1 MENLNYIH
9 INNNILKNNLNRKAI
24 SPKVNLKVKINS
36 ISPKYKNAKFNNNI
50 TAYSQQEK
58 INFNFKEEN
67 NEKSVNNKIRQLNGY
82 SILALN
88 EDNQYKPSSQY
99 KHNSSMSLKKIQ
111 NEIKVI
117 EMKLRSDIIKSKIKQ
132 LSDISDDSKHKNKL
146 MYKNNIYNS
155 KSNKIF
161 TNANKTQNT
170 KKFFKINNL
179 KINNINNNI
188 YSQKILVNKLNVNLN
203 HNDNKTNDIESY
215 IFSNKNN
222 NILDSHLN
230 YNENDYISNTDRL
243 YSQQNEDYLFKF
255 NDNGLR
261 KNKRVFKVKTKNDK
275 NKLINSN
282 KKYLITS
289 PSYVPKM
296 VFNLKSNTNTN
307 SNYNNNLCN
316 ARNIYNNNIYLNYKN
331 FDKPRSFVNMNLNK
345 NRNRNKNKSK
355 NEFLFKD
362 LPQGFFDNYF
372 INNYNTENTNEIKTF
387 NTYGNS
393 TNENIQEKNNLKI
406 ENYNHLSIINQN
418 KNHLQKSFDCQKE
431 NRIINFSLNN
441 NHKRK
446 KQINDIDNISISNTI
461 NFSLNLSK
469 NKNSNKNINVNN
481 NKENISMINNREN
494 INNLQT
500 KSNSISIDNNING
513 YKPQK
518 NYNMDSHLK
527 KKDLKHANKI
537 NLIPKCNKN
546 NINMKN
552 LKKYHE
558 KNIKNSN
565 TKKISIIDPEEL
577 EQKTVILNK
586 SPQFEEKNVSYI
598 DKTNKNKV
606 SFNDEKSIIE
616 YNQNDYI
623 KKSSIYSSND
633 AKKVAHEF
641 LSTKDCIKKLKKQ
654 NNKKPILIDKNKN
667 NKAVNDKN
675 DLALVML
682 NELISEVNDSNKK
695 STENPIDSKD
705 NKNKDNKDNINN
717 KESKNKAQF
726 IRVNMG
732 NVKKVKKY
740 GKKVKYK
747 VLSKSEIKL
756 LKNKKNM
763 CYKFK
768 NNPQNFFTEKLCDNV
783 IKSFGYDDNDL
794 IKLNHNSMKIEMGN
808 KKLNKSMSEE
818 FNSKKLYII

>member
-9 INNNILKNNLNRKAI
+9 INNDNFKNNFNRNAI
-24 SPKVNLKVKINS
+24 TPKVNLKEVNS
-36 ISPKYKNAKFNNNI
+36 ISPKYKNVNFKNNI
-50 TAYSQQEK
+50 TTYSQQEK
-58 INFNFKEEN
+58 INFNFIEEN
-67 NEKSVNNKIRQLNGY
+67 NEKSINNKIRLLSGY
-82 SILALN
+82 SNLNSSLN
-88 EDNQYKPSSQY
+88 EDNQYKPSNQY
-99 KHNSSMSLKKIQ
+99 KHNSSVSLKKIQ

-132 LSDISDDSKHKNKL
+132 LSDISEDNKHKNKL

-161 TNANKTQNT
+161 INRNKTQNNNKFYKI
-170 KKFFKINNL
+170 KKL

-188 YSQKILVNKLNVNLN
+188 YSQKILVNKLNVHLN
-203 HNDNKTNDIESY
+203 HNDNKSNDIESY
-215 IFSNKNN
+215 IFSNKNF
-222 NILDSHLN
+222 NILNSHLN
-230 YNENDYISNTDRL
+230 YNEDDYVSNTDRL

-261 KNKRVFKVKTKNDK
+261 KNKRIFKAKNNINNLK
-275 NKLINSN
+275 INSN
-282 KKYLITS
+282 KKYLTTS

-296 VFNLKSNTNTN
+296 VFNTKLNTN
-307 SNYNNNLCN
+307 SNNNNNLYN
-316 ARNIYNNNIYLNYKN
+316 GRNTYKSNIYLNYKN
-331 FDKPRSFVNMNLNK
+331 FDKPRSFININLNK
-345 NRNRNKNKSK
+345 DLYRNKNKSK
-355 NEFLFKD
+355 NEFLFRD

-372 INNYNTENTNEIKTF
+372 INNYNAENSNKMQTY
-387 NTYGNS
+387 NTCGYS
-393 TNENIQEKNNLKI
+393 TNENIKEKDNLKVV
-406 ENYNHLSIINQN
+406 NYNHLTIINQN

-446 KQINDIDNISISNTI
+446 KKINDIDSISISNTI
-461 NFSLNLSK
+461 NFSLNTPK
-469 NKNSNKNINVNN
+469 NKNANKDIKVNS
-481 NKENISMINNREN
+481 KENISTINNKESL
-494 INNLQT
+494 NNLQT
-500 KSNSISIDNNING
+500 KNNNISTDNLNNG

-518 NYNMDSHLK
+518 YYNMNSNLK
-527 KKDLKHANKI
+527 KKDLKHINKI
-537 NLIPKCNKN
+537 NLIPKCHKN
-546 NINMKN
+546 NNNIKN
-552 LKKYHE
+552 LKKIYD

-565 TKKISIIDPEEL
+565 AKPIAKIDPEEL
-577 EQKTVILNK
+577 EQKAVILNK
-586 SPQFEEKNVSYI
+586 SPQFEEKNISYI

-633 AKKVAHEF
+633 SKKVTHEF

-654 NNKKPILIDKNKN
+654 NNKKSILIDKNKN
-667 NKAVNDKN
+667 NKIVDDKN
-675 DLALVML
+675 DLALLKL
-682 NELISEVNDSNKK
+682 NELISEVNDTNKK
-695 STENPIDSKD
+695 PTGNHIDSKD
-705 NKNKDNKDNINN
+705 NKNKDNKDKDNINC
-717 KESKNKAQF
+717 KENKNKAQF

-732 NVKKVKKY
+732 NVKKVKQFS
-740 GKKVKYK
+740 KKVKYK

-756 LKNKKNM
+756 LKNKKSM
-763 CYKFK
+763 CYKFQ

-794 IKLNHNSMKIEMGN
+794 MKLNQNLVKIEIGN

-818 FNSKKLYII
+818 FKKKNYI